1 MPESASIGFSLSGL
15 KLCLHRQL
23 SVQPGSSVYLAFS
36 GGLDSHVLLHALSA
50 IAGSYPFSLQAIHV
64 NHALQP
70 DSDDWANHCQN
81 VCDDLG
87 VSLVIKTV
95 MVSLDQGESLE
106 AAAREARYA
115 ALAEVLPAHGLCMT
129 AQHGNDQSET
139 LLLQLLRG
147 AGVHGLASMPL
158 SRPLLRGKLLRPL
171 LGYTRD
177 ELHAYAVKH
186 DLNWLEDPSNQDTR
200 FDRNFLRKEILPLLR
215 QRWPGM
221 DKSLSRSARH
231 AAAAVSMLDE
241 TGLSDLLHCRA
252 SSNHS
257 FVTAIANLRAELLS
271 ELSIE
276 HQMNALR
283 CWVRMNGLN
292 VPGDER
298 LQSFI
303 KLLDESP
310 GKGAVAWQDGVFRLY
325 DNMLWLCSSQELGQP
340 DKEVLDWDIDIPL
353 QIPHLQ
359 QELYS
364 IEVAGDGC
372 AKSAIINSHIN
383 VRFRQGGEVCRM
395 PGDHGSKPLKTLL
408 QDLSVPPWLR
418 TGLPLIYLQDELIA
432 VSSLWTNPHYLPP
445 ADETGVVFSVHNN

>member
-1 MPESASIGFSLSGL
+1 VPYSTSIGFSLTGL
-15 KLCLHRQL
+15 EQCLRRQL
-23 SVQPGSSVYLAFS
+23 SVESGSSVYLAFS

-50 IAGSYPFSLQAIHV
+50 IAESYPFSLQAIHV

-70 DSDDWANHCQN
+70 ESDDWANHCQN

-87 VSLVIKTV
+87 VSLVIKSV
-95 MVSLDQGESLE
+95 SVSLKQGESLE
-106 AAAREARYA
+106 AAARDARYA

-158 SRPLLRGKLLRPL
+158 VRPLAHGKLLRPL
-171 LGYTRD
+171 LGYSRN

-186 DLNWLEDPSNQDTR
+186 ELNWLDDPSNQDSR
-200 FDRNFLRKEILPLLR
+200 FDRNFLRNEILPALR

-231 AAAAVSMLDE
+231 AAAAALMLDE
-241 TGLSDLLHCRA
+241 TGSADLLHCQA
-252 SSNHS
+252 SGNHS
-257 FVTAIANLRAELLS
+257 FPPAIAHLRTDLLS
-271 ELSIE
+271 ELSPE
-276 HQMNALR
+276 HQVNALR
-283 CWVRMNGLN
+283 CWVRINGLN

-298 LQSFI
+298 LHSFI

-310 GKGAVAWQDGVFRLY
+310 EKGSVAWQDGVFRLY
-325 DNMLWLCSSQELGQP
+325 DNMLWLCSSQEVGRLE
-340 DKEVLDWDIDIPL
+340 KEILDWDINKSL
-353 QIPHLQ
+353 QIPYLGQ
-359 QELYS
+359 NLCA
-364 IEVAGDGC
+364 IEVAGEGI
-372 AKSAIINSHIN
+372 AKSAINNSHVN

-395 PGDHGSKPLKTLL
+395 PGDHGNKPLKTLL
-408 QDLSVPPWLR
+408 QDLSVPPWQR